1 MKERNKGITLIA
13 LIITIILLLILSAVS
28 VDLVINGNIFIKSEK
43 TVKRANEKTDQQQ
56 AIENELFGELNS
68 TKPKGIKSKEIKPK
82 EIIHNFQYTDN
93 TLAELK
99 CECEECKKANS
110 TGRNYKIGQQIKLTD
125 SDTLL
130 TDTSTATGTEWVV
143 FGRED
148 SNKDG
153 KYETLLITTLAPSTE
168 KLKLGGN
175 GNKTKSADAYNTG
188 IEQIEAKVKE
198 IYGNDVRAMTIDD
211 VNKTLGYT
219 PAGGM
224 YYAGSQW
231 QTTGNFTTKLKD
243 LGDVWTNIVNYNTN
257 NCEGVFYTPAHPE
270 GISDNGAELG
280 EYLLDGYLY
289 GIDSSN
295 RGTVGGTGVPTVSEN
310 TSNVAKNLVFGTS
323 GNKYLY
329 WLASCGTWVR
339 GSVACFGPGYVGS
352 GRAYTIYEMF
362 RSDGVTSSGVWPA
375 RALVS
380 LKSEI
385 PELGEVLVSSEAWS

>member
-1 MKERNKGITLIA
+1 MKENKGITLIA
-13 LIITIILLLILSAVS
+13 LIITIVIMLILLAVS
-28 VDLVINGNIFIKSEK
+28 IDLIIDGKIFTSAEKAVNG
-43 TVKRANEKTDQQQ
+43 TNEKVAQQQ
-56 AIENELFGELNS
+56 GRVDELM
-68 TKPKGIKSKEIKPK
+68 GILDDVEQKQKE
-82 EIIHNFQYTDN
+82 HNFQYTDN

-99 CECEECKKANS
+99 CDCETCKKTNPR
-110 TGRNYKIGQQIKLTD
+110 GRSYKIGQQIKLTD

-130 TDTSTATGTEWVV
+130 TDTSTATGAEWVV

-168 KLKLGGN
+168 KLKLGED

-224 YYAGSQW
+224 YYVGSQW

-243 LGDVWTNIVNYNTN
+243 LGDVWTDIVNYYTN
-257 NCEGVFYTPAHPE
+257 NNAGVFYTPAHPE

-280 EYLLDGYLY
+280 EYLLDGYWY
-289 GIDSSN
+289 AVNSS
-295 RGTVGGTGVPTVSEN
+295 VGGTGEPTVSEN

-323 GNKYLY
+323 GNKYSY
-329 WLASCGTWVR
+329 CLASRGVYVR
-339 GSVACFGPGYVGS
+339 GTAAFGPGYVGS
-352 GRAYTIYEMF
+352 GGANSVNLLFDSNGSTIDYVL
-362 RSDGVTSSGVWPA
+362 SA

-385 PELGEVLVSSEAWS
+385 PELGEVLVSSEEWS

>member
-68 TKPKGIKSKEIKPK
+68 TKPKGIKSKEI
-82 EIIHNFQYTDN
+82 IHNFQYTDN
-93 TLAELK
+93 SLAELK

-110 TGRNYKIGQQIKLTD
+110 TGRIYKIGQQIKLTD
-125 SDTLL
+125 SETLL
-130 TDTSTATGTEWVV
+130 TDTSAATGTEWVV

-168 KLKLGGN
+168 KLKLGEN

-224 YYAGSQW
+224 YRDTNRNLT
-231 QTTGNFTTKLKD
+231 TTGNFTTKLKD
-243 LGDVWTNIVNYNTN
+243 LGETWTNIVNYNTN
-257 NCEGVFYTPAHPE
+257 NKAGVFYTPAHPE

-280 EYLLDGYLY
+280 EYLLDGYFY
-289 GIDSSN
+289 GINPS
-295 RGTVGGTGVPTVSEN
+295 VGGTGVPTVSEN

-323 GNKYLY
+323 GNKYSY
-329 WLASCGTWVR
+329 WLASRGAGAGDGRCG
-339 GSVACFGPGYVGS
+339 
-352 GRAYTIYEMF
+352 
-362 RSDGVTSSGVWPA
+362 
-375 RALVS
+375 
-380 LKSEI
+380 
-385 PELGEVLVSSEAWS
+385 

>member
-68 TKPKGIKSKEIKPK
+68 TKPKGIKSKEI
-82 EIIHNFQYTDN
+82 IHNFQYTDN
-93 TLAELK
+93 SLAELK

-110 TGRNYKIGQQIKLTD
+110 TGRIYKIGQQIKLTD
-125 SDTLL
+125 SETLL
-130 TDTSTATGTEWVV
+130 TDTSAATGTEWVV

-168 KLKLGGN
+168 KLKLGEN

-198 IYGNDVRAMTIDD
+198 IYGNGVRAMTIDD

-224 YYAGSQW
+224 YYDTNGNLT
-231 QTTGNFTTKLKD
+231 TTGNFTTKLKD
-243 LGDVWTNIVNYNTN
+243 LGETWTKIVNFNTN
-257 NCEGVFYTPAHPE
+257 NFYTPAHPE

-280 EYLLDGYLY
+280 EYLLDGYWY
-289 GIDSSN
+289 AVNSSE
-295 RGTVGGTGVPTVSEN
+295 GDTGVPTVSEN

-323 GNKYLY
+323 GNKYIY
-329 WLASCGTWVR
+329 WLASRRACACGFY
-339 GSVACFGPGYVGS
+339 AFFGPGRVVDGRAGSDNALFYSDGNAFGS
-352 GRAYTIYEMF
+352 GL
-362 RSDGVTSSGVWPA
+362 SA

>member
-68 TKPKGIKSKEIKPK
+68 TKPKGIKSKEI
-82 EIIHNFQYTDN
+82 IHNFQYTDN

-110 TGRNYKIGQQIKLTD
+110 TGRIYKIGQQIKLTD

-130 TDTSTATGTEWVV
+130 TDTSAATGTEWVV

-168 KLKLGGN
+168 KLKLGEDE
-175 GNKTKSADAYNTG
+175 NKTKSADAYNTG

-224 YYAGSQW
+224 YYDTNGNLT
-231 QTTGNFTTKLKD
+231 TTGNFTTKLKD
-243 LGDVWTNIVNYNTN
+243 LGDVWTDIVNYNTN
-257 NCEGVFYTPAHPE
+257 NNAGVFYTPAHPE

-280 EYLLDGYLY
+280 EYLLDGYWY
-289 GIDSSN
+289 AVNSS
-295 RGTVGGTGVPTVSEN
+295 VGGTGEPTVSEN

-323 GNKYLY
+323 GNKYSY
-329 WLASCGTWVR
+329 CLASRGAYVCGT
-339 GSVACFGPGYVGS
+339 AAFGPGYVGR
-352 GRAYTIYEMF
+352 GHAYSYNVLFDSNGSTFGYVL
-362 RSDGVTSSGVWPA
+362 SA

-385 PELGEVLVSSEAWS
+385 PELGEVLVSSEEWS

>member
-1 MKERNKGITLIA
+1 MKENKGITLIA
-13 LIITIILLLILSAVS
+13 LIITIVILLILLAVS
-28 VDLVINGNIFIKSEK
+28 VDLIIDGKIFTSAEKAVNG
-43 TVKRANEKTDQQQ
+43 TNEKVAQQQ
-56 AIENELFGELNS
+56 GRVDELM
-68 TKPKGIKSKEIKPK
+68 GILDDVEQKQKE
-82 EIIHNFQYTDN
+82 HNFQYTDN

-99 CECEECKKANS
+99 CDCETCKKTNPR
-110 TGRNYKIGQQIKLTD
+110 GRNYKIGQQIKLTD
-125 SDTLL
+125 SETLL
-130 TDTSTATGTEWVV
+130 TDTSAATGAEWVV

-168 KLKLGGN
+168 KLKLGEN
-175 GNKTKSADAYNTG
+175 GNKAKNADAYNTG

-224 YYAGSQW
+224 YYDTNGNLT
-231 QTTGNFTTKLKD
+231 TTGNFTTKLKD

-257 NCEGVFYTPAHPE
+257 NCGGVFYTPAHPE

-280 EYLLDGYLY
+280 EYLLDGYWY
-289 GIDSSN
+289 AVNSSA
-295 RGTVGGTGVPTVSEN
+295 GDTGVPTVSEN

-323 GNKYLY
+323 GNKYSY
-329 WLASCGTWVR
+329 WLASR
-339 GSVACFGPGYVGS
+339 GVCANDCCAIFDPGLVGGGSAYSSFNALFYSYGYTFGIELS
-352 GRAYTIYEMF
+352 
-362 RSDGVTSSGVWPA
+362 A

-385 PELGEVLVSSEAWS
+385 PELGVVLVSSEAWS

>member
-13 LIITIILLLILSAVS
+13 LIITIILLLILLAVS
-28 VDLVINGNIFIKSEK
+28 VDLVINENIFIKSEK

-68 TKPKGIKSKEIKPK
+68 TKPKGIKSKEI
-82 EIIHNFQYTDN
+82 IHNFQYTDN

-110 TGRNYKIGQQIKLTD
+110 TGRIYKIGQQIKLTD
-125 SDTLL
+125 SETLL
-130 TDTSTATGTEWVV
+130 TDTSAATGTEWVV

-168 KLKLGGN
+168 KLKLGEN
-175 GNKTKSADAYNTG
+175 RNRTKSADAYNTG

-224 YYAGSQW
+224 YYAGSQL
-231 QTTGNFTTKLKD
+231 QTAENFTTRLKD
-243 LGDVWTNIVNYNTN
+243 LGDAWTKIVNHNTN
-257 NCEGVFYTPAHPE
+257 NLGGVFYTPAHPE

-280 EYLLDGYLY
+280 EYLLDGYWY
-289 GIDSSN
+289 AVNSSA
-295 RGTVGGTGVPTVSEN
+295 GDTGVPTVSEN

-323 GNKYLY
+323 GNKYSY
-329 WLASCGTWVR
+329 WLASR
-339 GSVACFGPGYVGS
+339 GAYANDHLACFGPGNVDR
-352 GRAYTIYEMF
+352 GRAYSDNELFISNGKSFDYEL
-362 RSDGVTSSGVWPA
+362 SA

>member
-93 TLAELK
+93 SLAELK
-99 CECEECKKANS
+99 CDCQTCKKTNPR
-110 TGRNYKIGQQIKLTD
+110 GRSYKIGQQIKLTD

-130 TDTSTATGTEWVV
+130 TDTSAATGTEWVV

-168 KLKLGGN
+168 KLKLGEN
-175 GNKTKSADAYNTG
+175 GNKTKCAELYNTG
-188 IEQIEAKVKE
+188 KEQVEAKVKE
-198 IYGNDVRAMTIDD
+198 LYGDNARAITIEDI
-211 VNKTLGYT
+211 NRTLGYT
-219 PAGGM
+219 PVGGM
-224 YYAGSQW
+224 YHDGSQW

-243 LGDVWTNIVNYNTN
+243 LGETWTKIVNYNTN

-280 EYLLDGYLY
+280 EYLLDGYWY
-289 GIDSSN
+289 AVNSSA
-295 RGTVGGTGVPTVSEN
+295 GDTGVPTVSEN

-323 GNKYLY
+323 GNKYSY
-329 WLASCGTWVR
+329 WLASR
-339 GSVACFGPGYVGS
+339 GAYANVNCACFGPGRVDDGS
-352 GRAYTIYEMF
+352 A
-362 RSDGVTSSGVWPA
+362 DSSIELFYSNGYACDLELSA

-385 PELGEVLVSSEAWS
+385 PELGVVLVSSEAWS

>member
-1 MKERNKGITLIA
+1 MKENKGITLIA
-13 LIITIILLLILSAVS
+13 LIITIVIMLILLAVS
-28 VDLVINGNIFIKSEK
+28 IDLIIDGKIFTSAEKAVNG
-43 TVKRANEKTDQQQ
+43 TNEKVAQQQ
-56 AIENELFGELNS
+56 GRVDELM
-68 TKPKGIKSKEIKPK
+68 GILDDVEQKQKE
-82 EIIHNFQYTDN
+82 HNFQYTDN
-93 TLAELK
+93 SLAELK

-110 TGRNYKIGQQIKLTD
+110 TGRIYKIGQQIKLTD

-168 KLKLGGN
+168 KLKLGED

-198 IYGNDVRAMTIDD
+198 IYGNDARAMTIEDI
-211 VNKTLGYT
+211 NRTLGYT

-224 YYAGSQW
+224 YYDGSQY
-231 QTTGNFTTKLKD
+231 QTTGNFTTELKD
-243 LGDVWTNIVNYNTN
+243 LENVWTNIVNYNTN
-257 NCEGVFYTPAHPE
+257 NEAGVFYTPAHPE

-280 EYLLDGYLY
+280 EYLLDGYFY
-289 GIDSSN
+289 ARNSS
-295 RGTVGGTGVPTVSEN
+295 VAGTGVPES
-310 TSNVAKNLVFGTS
+310 TSNVAKNLVFGTKS
-323 GNKYLY
+323 KQYFY
-329 WLASCGTWVR
+329 WLASR
-339 GSVACFGPGYVGS
+339 GVYAYDYYASFGPGYVDCGY
-352 GRAYTIYEMF
+352 AYSYHILFNSRGYAG
-362 RSDGVTSSGVWPA
+362 GVELPA

-385 PELGEVLVSSEAWS
+385 PELGEVLVSSE

>member
-1 MKERNKGITLIA
+1 MKENKGITLIA
-13 LIITIILLLILSAVS
+13 LIITIVIMLILLAVS
-28 VDLVINGNIFIKSEK
+28 IDLIIDGKIFTSAEKAVNG
-43 TVKRANEKTDQQQ
+43 TNEKVAQQQ
-56 AIENELFGELNS
+56 GRVDELM
-68 TKPKGIKSKEIKPK
+68 GILDDVEQKQKE
-82 EIIHNFQYTDN
+82 HNFQYTDN

-99 CECEECKKANS
+99 CDCETCKKTNPR
-110 TGRNYKIGQQIKLTD
+110 GRNYKIGQQIKLTD
-125 SDTLL
+125 SETLL
-130 TDTSTATGTEWVV
+130 TDTSAATGAEWVV

-168 KLKLGGN
+168 KLKLGEA

-188 IEQIEAKVKE
+188 KEQIEAKVKE

-224 YYAGSQW
+224 YYAGSQY

-243 LGDVWTNIVNYNTN
+243 LGETWTNIVNYNTN
-257 NCEGVFYTPAHPE
+257 NKAGVFYTPAHPE

-280 EYLLDGYLY
+280 EYLLDGYWY
-289 GIDSSN
+289 AVNSS
-295 RGTVGGTGVPTVSEN
+295 VGGTGEPTVSEN

-323 GNKYLY
+323 GNKYRY
-329 WLASCGTWVR
+329 WLPSR
-339 GSVACFGPGYVGS
+339 GVCAYAYCAAFGPGNVD
-352 GRAYTIYEMF
+352 
-362 RSDGVTSSGVWPA
+362 DGYADSSGVLFGSNGNADGSELSA

-385 PELGEVLVSSEAWS
+385 PELGEVLVSSEEWTKELI

>member
-28 VDLVINGNIFIKSEK
+28 VDLVINRNIFIKSEK

-110 TGRNYKIGQQIKLTD
+110 TGRIYKIGQQIKLTD

-168 KLKLGGN
+168 KLTLGEYE
-175 GNKTKSADAYNTG
+175 NKTKSADAYNTG

-280 EYLLDGYLY
+280 EYVLDSYWCSR
-289 GIDSSN
+289 SS
-295 RGTVGGTGVPTVSEN
+295 VPKDTC
-310 TSNVAKNLVFGTS
+310 NVAKNLVFGTDS
-323 GNKYLY
+323 SNYFY
-329 WLASCGTWVR
+329 WLATFVVCAKNAGLWLNQDYAIFAAT
-339 GSVACFGPGYVGS
+339 YVGNWCAGNNVEFFKS
-352 GRAYTIYEMF
+352 YGDSFEYEIA
-362 RSDGVTSSGVWPA
+362 V
-375 RALVS
+375 RALIS
-380 LKSEI
+380 LRSEI
-385 PELGEVLVSSEAWS
+385 PELGEVLVSNETAS

>member
-1 MKERNKGITLIA
+1 MRKNKGITLIA
-13 LIITIILLLILSAVS
+13 LIITIVIMLILVAVS
-28 VDLVINGNIFIKSEK
+28 VNIIINSNIIGQAEK
-43 TVKRANEKTDQQQ
+43 AAEGYKTAYEQESNIGQVTIGGKTYNS
-56 AIENELFGELNS
+56 IEDYLAEQG
-68 TKPKGIKSKEIKPK
+68 PK
-82 EIIHNFQYTDN
+82 EHNFQYTDN
-93 TLAELK
+93 SLAELK

-110 TGRNYKIGQQIKLTD
+110 TGRIYKIGQQIKLTD

-130 TDTSTATGTEWVV
+130 TDTSAATGTEWVV

-168 KLKLGGN
+168 KLTLGEG

-224 YYAGSQW
+224 YYDTNGNLT
-231 QTTGNFTTKLKD
+231 TTGNFTTKLKD
-243 LGDVWTNIVNYNTN
+243 LGDVWTDIVNYNTN
-257 NCEGVFYTPAHPE
+257 NNAGVFYTPAHPE

-280 EYLLDGYLY
+280 EYLLDGYWY
-289 GIDSSN
+289 AVNSS
-295 RGTVGGTGVPTVSEN
+295 VGGTGEPTVSEN

-323 GNKYLY
+323 GNKYSY
-329 WLASCGTWVR
+329 CLASRGAYVCGT
-339 GSVACFGPGYVGS
+339 AAFGPGYVGR
-352 GRAYTIYEMF
+352 GHAYSYNVLFDSNGSTFGYVL
-362 RSDGVTSSGVWPA
+362 SA

>member
-1 MKERNKGITLIA
+1 MKENKGITLIA
-13 LIITIILLLILSAVS
+13 LIITIVIMLILVAVS
-28 VDLVINGNIFIKSEK
+28 VNIIINSNIIGQAEK
-43 TVKRANEKTDQQQ
+43 AAEGYKTATEKESNIRQITIGGKTYNS
-56 AIENELFGELNS
+56 IEDYLAEQG
-68 TKPKGIKSKEIKPK
+68 PK
-82 EIIHNFQYTDN
+82 EHNFQYTDN
-93 TLAELK
+93 SLAELK

-110 TGRNYKIGQQIKLTD
+110 TGRIYKIGQQIKLTD

-168 KLKLGGN
+168 KLKLGEN
-175 GNKTKSADAYNTG
+175 GNKAKSADAYNTG

-224 YYAGSQW
+224 YYDTNGNLT
-231 QTTGNFTTKLKD
+231 TTGNFTTKLKD

-280 EYLLDGYLY
+280 EYLLDGYWY
-289 GIDSSN
+289 AVNSS
-295 RGTVGGTGVPTVSEN
+295 VGGTGEPTVSEN

-323 GNKYLY
+323 GNKYSY
-329 WLASCGTWVR
+329 WLASR
-339 GSVACFGPGYVGS
+339 GAYAIDYYAYFGPGLVAY
-352 GRAYTIYEMF
+352 GRA
-362 RSDGVTSSGVWPA
+362 SSYYALFNSIGGTNDDELSA

-385 PELGEVLVSSEAWS
+385 PELGVVLVSSEAWS

>member
-1 MKERNKGITLIA
+1 MKKNKGITLIA
-13 LIITIILLLILSAVS
+13 LIITIVVMLILVAVS
-28 VDLVINGNIFIKSEK
+28 VNIIINSNIIGQAEK
-43 TVKRANEKTDQQQ
+43 AAEGYKTAYEQESNIGQVTIGGKTYNS
-56 AIENELFGELNS
+56 IEDYLAEQG
-68 TKPKGIKSKEIKPK
+68 PK
-82 EIIHNFQYTDN
+82 EHNFQYTDN
-93 TLAELK
+93 SLAELK

-110 TGRNYKIGQQIKLTD
+110 TGRIYKIGQQIKLTD

-130 TDTSTATGTEWVV
+130 TDTSAATGTEWVV

-168 KLKLGGN
+168 KLTLGEG

-224 YYAGSQW
+224 YYDTNGNLT
-231 QTTGNFTTKLKD
+231 TTGNFTTKLKD
-243 LGDVWTNIVNYNTN
+243 LGDVWTDIVNYYTN
-257 NCEGVFYTPAHPE
+257 NNAGVFYTPAHPE

-280 EYLLDGYLY
+280 EYLLDGYWY
-289 GIDSSN
+289 AVNSS
-295 RGTVGGTGVPTVSEN
+295 VGGTGEPTVSEN

-323 GNKYLY
+323 GNKYSY
-329 WLASCGTWVR
+329 CLASRGVYVR
-339 GSVACFGPGYVGS
+339 GTAAFGPGYVGS
-352 GRAYTIYEMF
+352 GGANSVNLLFDSNGSTIDYVL
-362 RSDGVTSSGVWPA
+362 SA

-385 PELGEVLVSSEAWS
+385 PELGEVLVSSEEWS

>member
-1 MKERNKGITLIA
+1 MKENKGITLIA
-13 LIITIILLLILSAVS
+13 LIITIVIMLILVAVS
-28 VDLVINGNIFIKSEK
+28 VNIIINSNIIGQAEK
-43 TVKRANEKTDQQQ
+43 AAEGYKTAHEQESNIGQVTIGGKTYNS
-56 AIENELFGELNS
+56 IEDYLAEQG
-68 TKPKGIKSKEIKPK
+68 PK
-82 EIIHNFQYTDN
+82 EHNFQYTDN
-93 TLAELK
+93 SLAELK

-110 TGRNYKIGQQIKLTD
+110 TGRIYKIGQQIKLTD
-125 SDTLL
+125 SETLL

-168 KLKLGGN
+168 KLKLGEN

-188 IEQIEAKVKE
+188 IEQIKAKVKE
-198 IYGNDVRAMTIDD
+198 IYGNDARAMTIDD
-211 VNKTLGYT
+211 VNRTLGYT

-224 YYAGSQW
+224 YYAGSQY
-231 QTTGNFTTKLKD
+231 QTTENFTTKLKN
-243 LGDVWTNIVNYNTN
+243 LGETWTKIVNYNTN
-257 NCEGVFYTPAHPE
+257 NKAGVFYTPAHPE

-280 EYLLDGYLY
+280 EYLLDGYWY
-289 GIDSSN
+289 AVNSSA
-295 RGTVGGTGVPTVSEN
+295 GGTGVPTVSEN

-323 GNKYLY
+323 GNKYSY
-329 WLASCGTWVR
+329 WLASR
-339 GSVACFGPGYVGS
+339 GVYAFDDCACFGPGYVDNGGAGS
-352 GRAYTIYEMF
+352 VCVLF
-362 RSDGVTSSGVWPA
+362 DSDGYAGGNELSA

>member
-1 MKERNKGITLIA
+1 MRKNKGITLIA
-13 LIITIILLLILSAVS
+13 LIITIVILLILLAVS
-28 VDLVINGNIFIKSEK
+28 VYLIIDGKIFTSAEKAVNG
-43 TVKRANEKTDQQQ
+43 TNEKVAQQQ
-56 AIENELFGELNS
+56 GRVDELM
-68 TKPKGIKSKEIKPK
+68 GILDDVEQKQKE
-82 EIIHNFQYTDN
+82 HNFQYTDN

-99 CECEECKKANS
+99 CDCETCKKTNPR
-110 TGRNYKIGQQIKLTD
+110 GRNYKIGQQIKLTD

-130 TDTSTATGTEWVV
+130 TDTSAATGAEWVV

-168 KLKLGGN
+168 KLTLGG
-175 GNKTKSADAYNTG
+175 ADGYNTG

-224 YYAGSQW
+224 YYAGSQL
-231 QTTGNFTTKLKD
+231 QTAENFTTRLKD
-243 LGDVWTNIVNYNTN
+243 LGDAWTKIVNHNTN
-257 NCEGVFYTPAHPE
+257 NLGGVFYTPAHPE

-280 EYLLDGYLY
+280 EYLLDGYWY
-289 GIDSSN
+289 AVNSSA
-295 RGTVGGTGVPTVSEN
+295 GDTGVPTVSEN

-323 GNKYLY
+323 GNKYSY
-329 WLASCGTWVR
+329 WLASR
-339 GSVACFGPGYVGS
+339 GAYANDHLACFGPGNVDR
-352 GRAYTIYEMF
+352 GRAYSDNELFISNGKSFDYEL
-362 RSDGVTSSGVWPA
+362 SA

>member
-1 MKERNKGITLIA
+1 MKENKGITLIA
-13 LIITIILLLILSAVS
+13 LIITIVIMLILLAVS
-28 VDLVINGNIFIKSEK
+28 IDLIIDGKIFTSAEKAVNG
-43 TVKRANEKTDQQQ
+43 TNEKVAQQQ
-56 AIENELFGELNS
+56 GRVDELM
-68 TKPKGIKSKEIKPK
+68 GILDDVEQKQKE
-82 EIIHNFQYTDN
+82 HNFQYTDN

-110 TGRNYKIGQQIKLTD
+110 TGRIYKIGQQIKLTD
-125 SDTLL
+125 SETLL
-130 TDTSTATGTEWVV
+130 TDTSAATGTEWVV

-168 KLKLGGN
+168 KLKLGED

-257 NCEGVFYTPAHPE
+257 NKAGVFYTPAHPE

-280 EYLLDGYLY
+280 EYLLDGYWY
-289 GIDSSN
+289 AVNSSA
-295 RGTVGGTGVPTVSEN
+295 GSTGVPTVSEN

-323 GNKYLY
+323 GNKYSY
-329 WLASCGTWVR
+329 WLASR
-339 GSVACFGPGYVGS
+339 GRGVFAYDYFAYFGPGNVDG
-352 GRAYTIYEMF
+352 GRA
-362 RSDGVTSSGVWPA
+362 RSDGGLFSSFGDAYGFELSA

>member
-1 MKERNKGITLIA
+1 MKENKGITLIA
-13 LIITIILLLILSAVS
+13 LIITIVIMLILLAVS
-28 VDLVINGNIFIKSEK
+28 IDLIIDGKIFTSAEKAVNG
-43 TVKRANEKTDQQQ
+43 TNEKVAQQQ
-56 AIENELFGELNS
+56 GRVDELM
-68 TKPKGIKSKEIKPK
+68 GILDDVEQKQKE
-82 EIIHNFQYTDN
+82 HNFQYTDN

-99 CECEECKKANS
+99 CDCETCKKTNPR
-110 TGRNYKIGQQIKLTD
+110 GRNYKIGQQIKLTD

-130 TDTSTATGTEWVV
+130 TDTSAATGTEWVV

-168 KLKLGGN
+168 KLTLGEG

-224 YYAGSQW
+224 YYDTNGNLT
-231 QTTGNFTTKLKD
+231 TTGNFTTKLKD
-243 LGDVWTNIVNYNTN
+243 LGDVWTNIVNWNTN
-257 NCEGVFYTPAHPE
+257 NLKGELFYTPAHPE

-280 EYLLDGYLY
+280 EYLLDGYFY
-289 GIDSSN
+289 GINSS
-295 RGTVGGTGVPTVSEN
+295 VGGTGVPTVSEN

-323 GNKYLY
+323 GNKYIY
-329 WLASCGTWVR
+329 WLASR
-339 GSVACFGPGYVGS
+339 GAFAGDDCASFGPGRVDNGLADSNFALFNSYG
-352 GRAYTIYEMF
+352 YTFGNEL
-362 RSDGVTSSGVWPA
+362 SA

-385 PELGEVLVSSEAWS
+385 PELGVVLVSSEAWS

>member
-110 TGRNYKIGQQIKLTD
+110 TGRIYKIGQQIKLTD

-130 TDTSTATGTEWVV
+130 TDTSAATGTEWVV

-168 KLKLGGN
+168 KLTLGEF
-175 GNKTKSADAYNTG
+175 GNKTKCADAYNTG

-224 YYAGSQW
+224 YCAGSQW

-257 NCEGVFYTPAHPE
+257 NLGGVFYTPAHPE

-280 EYLLDGYLY
+280 EYLLDGYWY
-289 GIDSSN
+289 AVNSS
-295 RGTVGGTGVPTVSEN
+295 VGGTGVPTVSEN

-323 GNKYLY
+323 GNKYSY
-329 WLASCGTWVR
+329 WLASR
-339 GSVACFGPGYVGS
+339 GVFAHDYYAFFGPGNVG
-352 GRAYTIYEMF
+352 GGIAYSYRGLF
-362 RSDGVTSSGVWPA
+362 YSDGLSGVRELSA

>member
-1 MKERNKGITLIA
+1 MKENKGITLIA
-13 LIITIILLLILSAVS
+13 LIITIVIMLILVAVS
-28 VDLVINGNIFIKSEK
+28 VNITINSNIIGQAEK
-43 TVKRANEKTDQQQ
+43 AAEGYKTAYEQESNIGQVTIGGKTYNS
-56 AIENELFGELNS
+56 IEDYLAEQG
-68 TKPKGIKSKEIKPK
+68 PK
-82 EIIHNFQYTDN
+82 EHNFQYTDN

-110 TGRNYKIGQQIKLTD
+110 TGRIYKIGQQIKLTD
-125 SDTLL
+125 SETLL

-168 KLKLGGN
+168 KLKLGED

-188 IEQIEAKVKE
+188 KEQIEAKVKE

-224 YYAGSQW
+224 YHAGSQW

-243 LGDVWTNIVNYNTN
+243 LGETWTKIVNFNTN
-257 NCEGVFYTPAHPE
+257 NFYTPAHPE

-280 EYLLDGYLY
+280 EYLLDGYWY
-289 GIDSSN
+289 AVNSS
-295 RGTVGGTGVPTVSEN
+295 VGGTGEPTVSEN

-323 GNKYLY
+323 GNKYSY
-329 WLASCGTWVR
+329 WLASR
-339 GSVACFGPGYVGS
+339 GAFAGDDCASFGPGRVDNGLADSNFALFNSYG
-352 GRAYTIYEMF
+352 YTFGNEL
-362 RSDGVTSSGVWPA
+362 SA

-385 PELGEVLVSSEAWS
+385 PELGVVLVSSEAWS

>member
-1 MKERNKGITLIA
+1 MKENKGITLIA
-13 LIITIILLLILSAVS
+13 LIITIIVMLILVAVS
-28 VDLVINGNIFIKSEK
+28 VNIIINSNIIGQAEK
-43 TVKRANEKTDQQQ
+43 AAEGYKTAYEQESNIGQVTIGGKTYNS
-56 AIENELFGELNS
+56 IEDYLAEQG
-68 TKPKGIKSKEIKPK
+68 PK
-82 EIIHNFQYTDN
+82 EHNFQYTDN
-93 TLAELK
+93 SLAELK

-110 TGRNYKIGQQIKLTD
+110 TGRIYKIGQQIKLTD

-130 TDTSTATGTEWVV
+130 TDTSAATGTEWVV

-168 KLKLGGN
+168 KLTLGEG

-289 GIDSSN
+289 KINSSIS
-295 RGTVGGTGVPTVSEN
+295 GTGVPTVSEN

-323 GNKYLY
+323 GNKYRY
-329 WLASCGTWVR
+329 WLASR
-339 GSVACFGPGYVGS
+339 GACAGVNYAGFGPGSVDYGS
-352 GRAYTIYEMF
+352 ADSYNVLF
-362 RSDGVTSSGVWPA
+362 SSDAHANYGVLSA

-385 PELGEVLVSSEAWS
+385 PELGEVLVSSEEWTEEL

>member
-1 MKERNKGITLIA
+1 MKENKGITLIA
-13 LIITIILLLILSAVS
+13 LIITIVIMLILLAVS
-28 VDLVINGNIFIKSEK
+28 IDLIIDGKIFTSAEKAVNG
-43 TVKRANEKTDQQQ
+43 TNEKVAQQQ
-56 AIENELFGELNS
+56 GRVDELM
-68 TKPKGIKSKEIKPK
+68 GILDDVEQKQKE
-82 EIIHNFQYTDN
+82 HNFQYTDN

-99 CECEECKKANS
+99 CDCETCKKTNPR
-110 TGRNYKIGQQIKLTD
+110 GRSYKIGQQIKLTD

-130 TDTSTATGTEWVV
+130 TDTSVATGTEWVV

-168 KLKLGGN
+168 KLKLGEN
-175 GNKTKSADAYNTG
+175 GNKAKSADAYNTG

-219 PAGGM
+219 PVGGM
-224 YYAGSQW
+224 YYDGSQL

-243 LGDVWTNIVNYNTN
+243 LGETWTEIVAFTADI
-257 NCEGVFYTPAHPE
+257 CEGVFYTPAHPE

-289 GIDSSN
+289 AVNSS
-295 RGTVGGTGVPTVSEN
+295 VGGTGVPTVSEN

-323 GNKYLY
+323 GNRYRY
-329 WLASCGTWVR
+329 WLASR
-339 GSVACFGPGYVGS
+339 GVYADCPRAYFGPGRVDGGIADYVTGLFYANGCTS
-352 GRAYTIYEMF
+352 DYEL
-362 RSDGVTSSGVWPA
+362 SA

-385 PELGEVLVSSEAWS
+385 PELGEVLVSSEEWS

>member
-1 MKERNKGITLIA
+1 MKENTGITLIA
-13 LIITIILLLILSAVS
+13 LIITIVIMLILLAVS
-28 VDLVINGNIFIKSEK
+28 IDLIIDGKIFTSAEKAVNG
-43 TVKRANEKTDQQQ
+43 TNEKVAQQQ
-56 AIENELFGELNS
+56 GRVDELM
-68 TKPKGIKSKEIKPK
+68 GILDDVEQKQKE
-82 EIIHNFQYTDN
+82 HNFQYTDN

-99 CECEECKKANS
+99 CDCETCKKTNPR
-110 TGRNYKIGQQIKLTD
+110 GRNYKIGQQIKLTD

-130 TDTSTATGTEWVV
+130 TDTSVATGTEWVV

-168 KLKLGGN
+168 KLKLGEN
-175 GNKTKSADAYNTG
+175 GNKAKSADAYNTG

-224 YYAGSQW
+224 YYDTNGNLT
-231 QTTGNFTTKLKD
+231 TTGNFTTKLKD

-257 NCEGVFYTPAHPE
+257 NLGGVFYTPAHPE

-280 EYLLDGYLY
+280 EYLLDGYWY
-289 GIDSSN
+289 AVNSS
-295 RGTVGGTGVPTVSEN
+295 VGGTGEPTVSEN

-323 GNKYLY
+323 GNKYIY
-329 WLASCGTWVR
+329 WLASR
-339 GSVACFGPGYVGS
+339 GAFAGDDCASFGPGRVDNGLADSNFALFNSYG
-352 GRAYTIYEMF
+352 YTFGNEL
-362 RSDGVTSSGVWPA
+362 SA

-385 PELGEVLVSSEAWS
+385 PELGVVLVSSEAWS

>member
-1 MKERNKGITLIA
+1 MRKNKGITLIA
-13 LIITIILLLILSAVS
+13 LIITIVVMLILVAVS
-28 VDLVINGNIFIKSEK
+28 VNVLINSNIIGQAEK
-43 TVKRANEKTDQQQ
+43 AAKGYKTAYEQESNIGQVTIGGKTYNS
-56 AIENELFGELNS
+56 IEDYLAEQG
-68 TKPKGIKSKEIKPK
+68 PK
-82 EIIHNFQYTDN
+82 EHNFQYTDN
-93 TLAELK
+93 SLAELK

-110 TGRNYKIGQQIKLTD
+110 TGRIYKIGQQIKLTD
-125 SDTLL
+125 SETLL
-130 TDTSTATGTEWVV
+130 TDTSAATGTEWVV

-168 KLKLGGN
+168 KLTLGED

-224 YYAGSQW
+224 YYDTNGNLT
-231 QTTGNFTTKLKD
+231 TTGNFTTKLKD
-243 LGDVWTNIVNYNTN
+243 LGDVWTDIVNYNTN
-257 NCEGVFYTPAHPE
+257 NNAGVFYTPAHPE

-280 EYLLDGYLY
+280 EYLLDGYWY
-289 GIDSSN
+289 AVNSS
-295 RGTVGGTGVPTVSEN
+295 VGGTGEPTVSEN

-323 GNKYLY
+323 GNKYIY
-329 WLASCGTWVR
+329 WLASR
-339 GSVACFGPGYVGS
+339 GAFAAGNCAFFGPGFVGS
-352 GRAYTIYEMF
+352 GYA
-362 RSDGVTSSGVWPA
+362 SSRNVLFDSKGNSINIELSA

>member
-1 MKERNKGITLIA
+1 MKENKGITLIA
-13 LIITIILLLILSAVS
+13 LIITIVVMLILVAVS
-28 VDLVINGNIFIKSEK
+28 VNIIINSNIIGQAEK
-43 TVKRANEKTDQQQ
+43 AAEGYKTAYEQESNIGQITIGGKTYNS
-56 AIENELFGELNS
+56 IEDYLAEQG
-68 TKPKGIKSKEIKPK
+68 PK
-82 EIIHNFQYTDN
+82 EHNFQYTDN
-93 TLAELK
+93 SLAELK

-110 TGRNYKIGQQIKLTD
+110 TGRIYKIGQQIKLTD
-125 SDTLL
+125 
-130 TDTSTATGTEWVV
+130 TSAATGTEWVV

-168 KLKLGGN
+168 KLTLGEYE
-175 GNKTKSADAYNTG
+175 NKTKSADAYNTG

-198 IYGNDVRAMTIDD
+198 IYGNDVRAMTIED
-211 VNKTLGYT
+211 VNRTLGYT

-224 YYAGSQW
+224 YYDGSQW

-257 NCEGVFYTPAHPE
+257 NLGGVFYTPAHPE

-280 EYLLDGYLY
+280 EYLLDGYWY
-289 GIDSSN
+289 AVNSSA
-295 RGTVGGTGVPTVSEN
+295 GDTGVPTVSEN

-323 GNKYLY
+323 GNKYIY
-329 WLASCGTWVR
+329 WLASRRACACGFY
-339 GSVACFGPGYVGS
+339 AFFGPGRVVDGRAGSDNALFYSDGNAFGS
-352 GRAYTIYEMF
+352 GL
-362 RSDGVTSSGVWPA
+362 SA

>member
-1 MKERNKGITLIA
+1 MRKNKGITLIA
-13 LIITIILLLILSAVS
+13 LIITIILLLILVGVSINLAIKGNLFGSAYKAVLGTNDK
-28 VDLVINGNIFIKSEK
+28 V
-43 TVKRANEKTDQQQ
+43 AQQQ
-56 AIENELFGELNS
+56 GRVDELM
-68 TKPKGIKSKEIKPK
+68 GILDDVEQKQKE
-82 EIIHNFQYTDN
+82 HNFQYTDN

-110 TGRNYKIGQQIKLTD
+110 TGRIYKIGQQIKLTD
-125 SDTLL
+125 SETLL
-130 TDTSTATGTEWVV
+130 TDTSAATGTEWVV

-168 KLKLGGN
+168 ELKLGES
-175 GNKTKSADAYNTG
+175 GNKTKCADAYNTG
-188 IEQIEAKVKE
+188 KEQIEAKVKE
-198 IYGNDVRAMTIDD
+198 IYGNDARAMTIED
-211 VNKTLGYT
+211 VNRTLGYT

-224 YYAGSQW
+224 YSDGSQW

-243 LGDVWTNIVNYNTN
+243 LGDVWTNIVNNNTN
-257 NCEGVFYTPAHPE
+257 DLGGVFYTPEHPE

-280 EYLLDGYLY
+280 EYLLDGYTY
-289 GIDSSN
+289 RINSSVE
-295 RGTVGGTGVPTVSEN
+295 GTRPPTVSEN

-323 GNKYLY
+323 GNMYTY
-329 WLASCGTWVR
+329 WLASR
-339 GSVACFGPGYVGS
+339 GVYAYSFLADFGPGYVQYGF
-352 GRAYTIYEMF
+352 AYSNFVLFMSNGNAYGYEF
-362 RSDGVTSSGVWPA
+362 ST

>member
-93 TLAELK
+93 SLAELK

-110 TGRNYKIGQQIKLTD
+110 TGRIYKIGQQIKLTD

-130 TDTSTATGTEWVV
+130 TDTSAATGTEWVV

-168 KLKLGGN
+168 KLTLGEGGN
-175 GNKTKSADAYNTG
+175 RTKSADGYNTG
-188 IEQIEAKVKE
+188 IEQIKTKVKE

-219 PAGGM
+219 PAGGI
-224 YYAGSQW
+224 YYDANGNLT
-231 QTTGNFTTKLKD
+231 TTGNFTTKLKD
-243 LGDVWTNIVNYNTN
+243 LGDAWTKIVNHNTN
-257 NCEGVFYTPAHPE
+257 NLGGVFYTPAHPE

-280 EYLLDGYLY
+280 EYLLDGYWY
-289 GIDSSN
+289 AVNSSA
-295 RGTVGGTGVPTVSEN
+295 GDTGVPTVSEN

-323 GNKYLY
+323 GNKYSY
-329 WLASCGTWVR
+329 WLASR
-339 GSVACFGPGYVGS
+339 GAYAYGYYAYFGPGFVDNGDADS
-352 GRAYTIYEMF
+352 GHRLFNSRGNTGGREL
-362 RSDGVTSSGVWPA
+362 SA

>member
-1 MKERNKGITLIA
+1 MRKNKGITLIA
-13 LIITIILLLILSAVS
+13 LIITIVIMLILVAVS
-28 VDLVINGNIFIKSEK
+28 VNIIINSNIIGQAEKAADKYKTASEEESNGGK
-43 TVKRANEKTDQQQ
+43 IT
-56 AIENELFGELNS
+56 IG
-68 TKPKGIKSKEIKPK
+68 GKEYDSIDDYFKK
-82 EIIHNFQYTDN
+82 DTHNWQYTDN
-93 TLAELK
+93 SLAELK

-110 TGRNYKIGQQIKLTD
+110 TGRIYKIGQQIKLTD

-168 KLKLGGN
+168 KLKLGES

-198 IYGNDVRAMTIDD
+198 IYGNDARAMTIED
-211 VNKTLGYT
+211 VNRTLGYT

-224 YYAGSQW
+224 YYDTNGNLT
-231 QTTGNFTTKLKD
+231 TTGNFTTKLKD
-243 LGDVWTNIVNYNTN
+243 LGDVWTDIVNYNTN
-257 NCEGVFYTPAHPE
+257 NNAGVFYTPAHPE

-280 EYLLDGYLY
+280 EYLLDGYWY
-289 GIDSSN
+289 AVNSS
-295 RGTVGGTGVPTVSEN
+295 VGGTGEPTVSEN

-323 GNKYLY
+323 GNKYIY
-329 WLASCGTWVR
+329 WLASR
-339 GSVACFGPGYVGS
+339 GAIAYDNYAFFGPGRVGS
-352 GRAYTIYEMF
+352 GDA
-362 RSDGVTSSGVWPA
+362 SSRNVLFDSKGNSIALELSA

>member
-1 MKERNKGITLIA
+1 MKENKGITLIA
-13 LIITIILLLILSAVS
+13 LIITIVVMLILVAVS
-28 VDLVINGNIFIKSEK
+28 VNIIINSNVIGQAEKAAKGYKTAYEQESNIGQVTIGGK
-43 TVKRANEKTDQQQ
+43 TYNS
-56 AIENELFGELNS
+56 IEDYLAEQG
-68 TKPKGIKSKEIKPK
+68 PK
-82 EIIHNFQYTDN
+82 EHNFQYTDN

-110 TGRNYKIGQQIKLTD
+110 TGRIYKIGQQIKLTD

-168 KLKLGGN
+168 ELKLGEY
-175 GNKTKSADAYNTG
+175 GNKTKSADGYNTG

-224 YYAGSQW
+224 YCAGGQW

-243 LGDVWTNIVNYNTN
+243 LGDVWTNIVNWNTN
-257 NCEGVFYTPAHPE
+257 NLKGELFYTPAHPE

>member
-1 MKERNKGITLIA
+1 MKENKGITLIA
-13 LIITIILLLILSAVS
+13 LIITIVIMLILLAVS
-28 VDLVINGNIFIKSEK
+28 IDLIIDGKIFTSAEKAVNG
-43 TVKRANEKTDQQQ
+43 TNEKVAQQQ
-56 AIENELFGELNS
+56 GRVDELM
-68 TKPKGIKSKEIKPK
+68 GILDDVEQKQKE
-82 EIIHNFQYTDN
+82 HNFQYTDN

-99 CECEECKKANS
+99 CDCETCKKTNPR
-110 TGRNYKIGQQIKLTD
+110 GRNYKIGQQIKLTD
-125 SDTLL
+125 SETLL

-168 KLKLGGN
+168 KLKLGED

-188 IEQIEAKVKE
+188 KEQIEAKVKE

-257 NCEGVFYTPAHPE
+257 NKEGVFYTPAHPE

-280 EYLLDGYLY
+280 EYLLDGYWY
-289 GIDSSN
+289 AVNSSA
-295 RGTVGGTGVPTVSEN
+295 GDTGVPTVSEN

-323 GNKYLY
+323 GNKYSY
-329 WLASCGTWVR
+329 WLASR
-339 GSVACFGPGYVGS
+339 GAFAYDFYAGFGPGFVHGGGAGS
-352 GRAYTIYEMF
+352 YGGGLFDSNGYALGFEL
-362 RSDGVTSSGVWPA
+362 SA

>member
-1 MKERNKGITLIA
+1 MKENKGITLIA
-13 LIITIILLLILSAVS
+13 LIITIVIMLILVAVS
-28 VDLVINGNIFIKSEK
+28 VNVLINSNIIGQAEK
-43 TVKRANEKTDQQQ
+43 AAEGYKTAYEQESNIGQVTIGGKTYNS
-56 AIENELFGELNS
+56 IEDYLAEQG
-68 TKPKGIKSKEIKPK
+68 PK
-82 EIIHNFQYTDN
+82 EHNFQYTDN

-110 TGRNYKIGQQIKLTD
+110 TGRIYKIGQQIKLTD
-125 SDTLL
+125 SETLL
-130 TDTSTATGTEWVV
+130 TDTSAATGTEWVV

-168 KLKLGGN
+168 KLTLGG
-175 GNKTKSADAYNTG
+175 ADGYNTG

-280 EYLLDGYLY
+280 EYLLDGYWY
-289 GIDSSN
+289 AVNSSA
-295 RGTVGGTGVPTVSEN
+295 GDTGVPTVSEN

-323 GNKYLY
+323 GNKYSY
-329 WLASCGTWVR
+329 WLASLGAYAD
-339 GSVACFGPGYVGS
+339 GSYATFGPGYVGYGS
-352 GRAYTIYEMF
+352 ANSYSLLFYSYGYPYGHEF
-362 RSDGVTSSGVWPA
+362 SA